1 MLDHALLDS
10 ATHAVVVAGH
20 SVLVD
25 ESRMEEDAG
34 WALLDFQA
42 GEARLYIGH
51 VRRAVEL
58 ASADPESLLIF
69 SGGQSRAAAGPRSE
83 GQSYWRVAGHF
94 GWFGCP
100 RVEAR
105 AVTEEFSRDSFENLL
120 FGICR
125 FHECS
130 GRWPAHVTLVSWGFK
145 ERRFGMHREAIRWP
159 AERFRYDGP
168 NNPDELA
175 QALASEAKAVK
186 RYAADP
192 YSSGP
197 FFEAKRRERN
207 PYRRQHGYTVSCP
220 GIDPLLKHRGPGVYS
235 GPVPW

>member
-1 MLDHALLDS
+1 MLDDALLDA
-10 ATHAVVVAGH
+10 ATNAIVVAGH

-25 ESRMEEDAG
+25 ESRLEEDAG

-42 GEARLYIGH
+42 GEPRLYIGH

-58 ASADPESLLIF
+58 ACADRASLLIF

-83 GQSYWRVAGHF
+83 AQSYWRVADRF
-94 GWFGCP
+94 GWFGCGL
-100 RVEAR
+100 VAAR

-120 FGICR
+120 LGICR
-125 FHECS
+125 FHECT
-130 GRWPAHVTLVSWGFK
+130 GRWPEHVTLVSWGFK

-168 NNPDELA
+168 NNPDELG
-175 QALASEAKAVK
+175 QALAAEARAVE

-197 FFEAKRRERN
+197 FFQTKRRERN
-207 PYRRQHGYTVSCP
+207 PYRRQHGYALSCP
-220 GIDPLLKHRGPGVYS
+220 EVEPLLQHRGPELFS
-235 GPVPW
+235 GELPW